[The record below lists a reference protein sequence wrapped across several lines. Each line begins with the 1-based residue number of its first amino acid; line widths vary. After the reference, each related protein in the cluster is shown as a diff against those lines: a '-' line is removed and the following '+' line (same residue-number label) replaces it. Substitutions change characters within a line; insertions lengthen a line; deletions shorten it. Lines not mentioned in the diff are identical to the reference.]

1 MSARAAATALDE
13 LGVPGWRER
22 VESESS
28 LDVETERAL
37 LVAARE
43 GDRQARER
51 LVCSQLPMVLHYA
64 LKLRRYGVPIAE
76 LASEGTLGLLEA
88 VDRFD
93 LSREVRFSTYAST
106 WVRNFVLERVAAHRS
121 PLGSAKG
128 AFRTRYW
135 FRLRRELARETAA
148 GTPREVATGRL
159 AERLGISRRLVTE
172 MMDHLGFRAAS
183 PPEGGGE
190 WEVESPTP
198 TPLDELEAARRRR
211 RVAEAVERALST
223 LSERERALV
232 RERMMSDDPPSLAA
246 LGRLQGVSR
255 ERMRQIEVRAR
266 ERLRI
271 ALRDFRPT

>member
-1 MSARAAATALDE
+1 MSARSAAVLDE

-22 VESESS
+22 VESQSP
-28 LDVETERAL
+28 LDAELERTL
-37 LVAARE
+37 LAAARA
-43 GDRQARER
+43 GDRRARER

-106 WVRNFVLERVAAHRS
+106 WVRNFVLERVAIHRS

-148 GTPREVATGRL
+148 GTPRDVATERL
-159 AERLGISRRLVTE
+159 AERLGISRRLVSE
-172 MMDHLGFRAAS
+172 MMDHLGFRPAK
-183 PPEGGGE
+183 PPEGGE

-246 LGRLQGVSR
+246 LGRDQGVSR

-266 ERLRI
+266 DRLRT
-271 ALRDFRPT
+271 ALRDFRPG

>member
-1 MSARAAATALDE
+1 MSARGAAAALDE

-22 VESESS
+22 VESESP
-28 LDVETERAL
+28 LDAETERGL
-37 LVAARE
+37 LIAARD

-148 GTPREVATGRL
+148 GTPREVATERL
-159 AERLGISRRLVTE
+159 AERLGISQRLVTE

-183 PPEGGGE
+183 PPEGGE

-211 RVAEAVERALST
+211 RVAAAVERALST

-246 LGRLQGVSR
+246 LGRVQGVSR

-266 ERLRI
+266 DRLRT
-271 ALRDFRPT
+271 ALRDFRPA